1 MPKARIVVVED
12 EPAIRRGV
20 VDALRL
26 TGYDVAEAA
35 DGPAGLKEAQSGGVD
50 LVLLD
55 LMLPKKDG
63 FEVLA
68 ELRRVCPTRP
78 VIILTAKGGEDDRVR
93 GLKMGADDYVVKPFS
108 ARELVARVEA
118 VLRRTLR
125 PADDVSV
132 VLLDIMLPKRD
143 GLEVL
148 SDLRR
153 THPAR
158 PVILLTARGSEDDRV
173 RGLKMGA
180 DDYVVKPFSAKE
192 LIARVEAI
200 LRRTMKPVPDVRLV
214 EVGSGTIDLHRRE
227 IRWADGAR
235 ADLSETEAALLKYLV
250 CNRER
255 AVSRE
260 ELLSR
265 VWGIGT
271 AGLETR
277 AVDMHVARLR
287 AKLKD
292 PAGDDDQPEAIVTVR
307 AHGYMAGPALTV
319 PEEAAT
325 AVASGKPR

>member
-20 VDALRL
+20 SDALRL
-26 TGYDVAEAA
+26 SGYEVTEAG
-35 DGPAGLKEAQSGGVD
+35 DGAIGLREGAAAGVD

-55 LMLPKKDG
+55 LLLPKRDG
-63 FEVLA
+63 LDVLA
-68 ELRRVCPTRP
+68 ELRRTCPTRP
-78 VIILTAKGGEDDRVR
+78 VIILTAR
-93 GLKMGADDYVVKPFS
+93 G
-108 ARELVARVEA
+108 
-118 VLRRTLR
+118 T
-125 PADDVSV
+125 
-132 VLLDIMLPKRD
+132 
-143 GLEVL
+143 
-148 SDLRR
+148 
-153 THPAR
+153 
-158 PVILLTARGSEDDRV
+158 EDDRV

-192 LIARVEAI
+192 LIARVEAV
-200 LRRTMKPVPDVRLV
+200 LRRTMKPAPEVKQVRIGKGL
-214 EVGSGTIDLHRRE
+214 IDLHRRE
-227 IRWADGAR
+227 VRWHCGTR
-235 ADLSETEAALLKYLV
+235 SDLSETEAALLRYLV

-292 PAGDDDQPEAIVTVR
+292 PNAPDDDQVEVIVTVR
-307 AHGYMAGPALTV
+307 AHGYMAGPALV
-319 PEEAAT
+319 VREED
-325 AVASGKPR
+325 P